1 MIMWGRRRRPWR
13 TETYIALDLETT
25 GLRPAIDE
33 IVSVG
38 MVPVRN
44 GIIRWGERLYTV
56 VRSSGRSTIQAEAMG
71 VHQILPGEAD
81 VGPDLERVVAEV
93 DRWLADAVL
102 IVHHAAIDVRFL
114 QRAFARFGRPWPRPP
129 TVDTVRL
136 LAKLERRLTQLEP
149 YPAPVP
155 RGLAEARR
163 RMGLPEHRAHHAL
176 ADALATAE
184 LFLAVRARLRAERLG
199 QLL

>member
-1 MIMWGRRRRPWR
+1 MWTRRRKPWR
-13 TETYIALDLETT
+13 SEVYLVLDLETS
-25 GLRPAIDE
+25 GLRPAIDD

-44 GIIRWGERLYTV
+44 GTIRWGERLYTV
-56 VRSSGRSTIQAEAMG
+56 VRSRGGGQIQPQSLG
-71 VHQILPGEAD
+71 VHQILPGETD
-81 VGPDLERVVAEV
+81 QGPDLERVIAEV
-93 DRWLADAVL
+93 SRWLDEAVL
-102 IVHHAAIDVRFL
+102 VVHHAGIDVRFL
-114 QRAFARFGRPWPRPP
+114 QRAFSRFGRRWPRPP
-129 TVDTVRL
+129 IVDTVRL

-163 RMGLPEHRAHHAL
+163 RLGLPEHRAHHAL
-176 ADALATAE
+176 ADAVATAE
-184 LFLAVRARLRAERLG
+184 LFLALRARLRCERLG

>member
-1 MIMWGRRRRPWR
+1 MWGRRRKPWR
-13 TETYIALDLETT
+13 AETYLALDLETT
-25 GLRPAIDE
+25 GLRPAVDE

-38 MVPVRN
+38 MVPVRD
-44 GIIRWGERLYTV
+44 GAICWGERLYTV
-56 VRSSGRSTIQAEAMG
+56 VRSSGGNRAVQPAAMG
-71 VHQILPGEAD
+71 VHQILPGEAE
-81 VGPDLERVVAEV
+81 VGPDLGRVVAEL

-102 IVHHAAIDVRFL
+102 LVHHAAIDVRFL
-114 QRAFARFGRPWPRPP
+114 QRAFARFGRRWPRPP

-136 LAKLERRLTQLEP
+136 LARLERRLAQLEP

-184 LFLAVRARLRAERLG
+184 LFLALRARLRAERLG
-199 QLL
+199 HLL

>member
-1 MIMWGRRRRPWR
+1 MTMWGRRRRPWQR
-13 TETYIALDLETT
+13 ETYAVLDLETT
-25 GLRPAIDE
+25 GLSPAIDD

-44 GIIRWGERLYTV
+44 GAIRWGERLYTV
-56 VRSSGRSTIQAEAMG
+56 VRSHGTPPIQPQALG
-71 VHQILPGEAD
+71 VHQILPGETD
-81 VGPDLERVVAEV
+81 QGPDLERVLAEV
-93 DRWLADAVL
+93 GRRLEESVL
-102 IVHHAAIDVRFL
+102 VVHHAGIDVRFL
-114 QRAFARFGRPWPRPP
+114 QRAFGRFGWRWPRPP
-129 TVDTVRL
+129 VVDTVRL
-136 LAKLERRLTQLEP
+136 LAKLERRLAQLEP

-163 RMGLPEHRAHHAL
+163 RLGLPDHRAHHAL

-184 LFLAVRARLRAERLG
+184 LFLALRARLRAERLG